1 MKNIIL
7 IVTFLLHLFGVKIP
21 PVVKSLA
28 GVVGKHSLAVRAGE
42 RKGVSDGKTFGKI
55 HESR

>member
-28 GVVGKHSLAVRAGE
+28 LRSVVQAGE